1 MPTAAELLA
10 KTSSVDKTLVI
21 DNDLRTIKIPSS
33 VTNLGVENDDE
44 VLQLK
49 FRMPRYLGKTD
60 LSTFAI
66 RINYMNARGEGDV
79 YSVSDMEI
87 VGDNITFSWL
97 VGPNATAYKGNTK
110 FNVCMKIVDDEGY
123 IQKEYNTTI
132 ATLPVLEGLE
142 TEEGLVE
149 FYSDIL
155 EQWKNQLFG
164 IGDTEEA
171 NLTAKSAEEQE
182 NIVQKGIEVLATI
195 PEDYQTTYE
204 MANNAYRTRANA
216 IVSTEQGELVNLTDS
231 SGDPLRGLR
240 VFGKTSQ
247 VTTTGAQLLDF
258 DPNVRF
264 DATESYAHVA
274 VSQAPFSKGGTYYY
288 SCSGTIGSSYKMWA
302 YDSSENLILNIP
314 ANQSFTLT
322 DEEATSIVK
331 VSIVIQGTTPDTTY
345 IGCVYPMINEGESAL
360 PYEPYSGTIA
370 SPSPEWPQTL
380 TSIGDNGEV
389 DLRITTGNLFDKD
402 VHLFVDATTIDK
414 NTGEIATT
422 TANGWRT
429 FETLLMVQPNTSYVI
444 SGDVV
449 PASWTCTI
457 AFYDVDERYIGYAK
471 VVNNDGGNILKF
483 TTPDKAVYLRFNAH
497 LSALNIDTV
506 LLNSG
511 TSVIDYQAGLTQ
523 SMLVDTPSGIPG
535 IPVTQNGSYTD
546 SNGQQW
552 ICDEIDFE
560 RGVYVQRVL
569 AKTLTGS
576 GEVWKDGTTSTDA
589 KHYVYLADA
598 SVSIGSDSICS
609 HAIYG
614 SNGDWNA
621 GYYWMSGTK
630 LFQVYTDMSVNEWAA
645 YLADQLDSGNPV
657 ELMCPLLTPIETE
670 LTAEELVAF
679 GALHTNYPN
688 TTILNDSG
696 ATMELKYNADTKIWI
711 GKIIDAYV
719 GEGSSGA
726 GGIMVDEVTGDVYTL
741 KVRNGK
747 LMMDIV

>member
-10 KTSSVDKTLVI
+10 KTSNVDKTLVI

-33 VTNLGVENDDE
+33 VTNLGVESDDE
-44 VLQLK
+44 VLRLN

-66 RINYMNARGEGDV
+66 RINYLNAKGEGDV
-79 YSVSDMEI
+79 YSVSDMQI
-87 VGDNITFSWL
+87 VGDNLTFSWL

-110 FNVCMKIVDDEGY
+110 FNVCMKIVDGEGY

-182 NIVQKGIEVLATI
+182 NIVQKGIEVLASI

-216 IVSTEQGELVNLTDS
+216 IVSTEQGEVIKLTDS
-231 SGDPLRGLR
+231 SNDPLRGLR
-240 VFGKTSQ
+240 VYGKTTQ

-258 DPNVRF
+258 NPNVRF

-274 VSQAPFSKGGTYYY
+274 VRQAPFSKGGTYYY
-288 SCSGTIGSSYKMWA
+288 SCYGTIGSSYKLWA
-302 YDSSENLILNIP
+302 YDSNETLILNIP
-314 ANQSFTLT
+314 ANQQFTLT

-370 SPSPEWPQTL
+370 SPSPEWPQLL
-380 TSIGDNGEV
+380 TSVGDNGEV
-389 DLRITTGNLFDKD
+389 DLRIITDNLFDKD

-414 NTGEIATT
+414 NTGEIVTT

-444 SGDVV
+444 SGNVV
-449 PASWTCTI
+449 PGAWTCTI

-471 VVNNDGGNILKF
+471 VVNNGGGNILKF
-483 TTPDKAVYLRFNAH
+483 TTPDNAVYLRFNAH
-497 LSALNIDTV
+497 ISALDINTIV
-506 LLNSG
+506 LNSG
-511 TSVIDYQAGLTQ
+511 TSAIEYQEGQTQALTIKA
-523 SMLVDTPSGIPG
+523 PSGIPG
-535 IPVTQNGSYTD
+535 IPVTQNGNYTD

-560 RGVYVQRVL
+560 RGVYIQRVGVR
-569 AKTLTGS
+569 TFNGS
-576 GEVWKDGTTSTDA
+576 EAWLIGEQNTDEGYLGVFYTAANDMVAGSTA
-589 KHYVYLADA
+589 
-598 SVSIGSDSICS
+598 ICS
-609 HAIYG
+609 HYLQGNSVGLIGKAGQFDTYYSQFRINID
-614 SNGDWNA
+614 SFTNVNDWTA
-621 GYYWMSGTK
+621 
-630 LFQVYTDMSVNEWAA
+630 
-645 YLADQLDSGNPV
+645 QLDAWDETGT
-657 ELMCPLLTPIETE
+657 PLTLCYILNTPIETE

-688 TTILNDSG
+688 TTVLNDSG
-696 ATMELKYNADTKIWI
+696 ATMEVKYNEDLKFYANEIMEDAAETIITQDKIQTAVDNWLS
-711 GKIIDAYV
+711 AHYSTA
-719 GEGSSGA
+719 EGVSF
-726 GGIMVDEVTGDVYTL
+726 
-741 KVRNGK
+741 
-747 LMMDIV
+747 